1 MQPFAIPVLPAPVN
15 ARARART
22 ALVASSDRSFRQR
35 LNQMLS
41 GLRWQVREAEGGAQA
56 WAEVESVAPEALIV
70 DAWLPDL
77 DVSEF
82 LRDFKGRFPE
92 VDLVTADGSMAGESP
107 RGPHRQELLYALR
120 RIQETDTAAWN
131 AAPAARS
138 EGSVADD
145 SGSICQESPNATLF
159 SLAHGKSA
167 AILAAPAA
175 SNVVPMSPAFNSAGG
190 ITGSQGRLPEF
201 VGDASCMLEISRRVR
216 LVAPR
221 MTPVLIEGPTGSGKE
236 LVAEAVHRL
245 SLRSRMPFVPINCA
259 AIPEA
264 LLEAELFGHTR
275 GAFTGAVQRRVGRI
289 EAADGGT
296 LFLDE
301 IGEMPLNLQA
311 KLLRFVECGE
321 LQRVGDNEMV
331 KVDVRIVA
339 ATHRPLGQQA
349 QSGGFRSDLY
359 YRLAVFLIRTPALAE
374 HAQDIPLLVAH
385 FLEKLGREAPMK
397 GIDEGAM
404 AKLAAH
410 DWPGNVRELEHMLER
425 GAILAGDNPVLT
437 SREIDFGGMAN

>member
-190 ITGSQGRLPEF
+190 ITGSQGRHFEERVKEILKAQEP
-201 VGDASCMLEISRRVR
+201 DAVVKQNSDLFALHQWIKNKPVDLIIGNTYCKYISRAENIPFVR
-216 LVAPR
+216 FGF
-221 MTPVLIEGPTGSGKE
+221 PVLDRMGHRYFPCVGYNGALRLMEKMTDAMLDHKDRECADERFE
-236 LVAEAVHRL
+236 L
-245 SLRSRMPFVPINCA
+245 I
-259 AIPEA
+259 
-264 LLEAELFGHTR
+264 
-275 GAFTGAVQRRVGRI
+275 Q
-289 EAADGGT
+289 
-296 LFLDE
+296 
-301 IGEMPLNLQA
+301 
-311 KLLRFVECGE
+311 
-321 LQRVGDNEMV
+321 
-331 KVDVRIVA
+331 
-339 ATHRPLGQQA
+339 
-349 QSGGFRSDLY
+349 
-359 YRLAVFLIRTPALAE
+359 
-374 HAQDIPLLVAH
+374 
-385 FLEKLGREAPMK
+385 
-397 GIDEGAM
+397 
-404 AKLAAH
+404 
-410 DWPGNVRELEHMLER
+410 
-425 GAILAGDNPVLT
+425 
-437 SREIDFGGMAN
+437 